1 MRYKTIKFQD
11 DDEDNR
17 DVKRDGELGERN
29 NKVLIILLWMFIC
42 KWYILS
48 FQPNF
53 QEIQDVSNI
62 LEGGVDNVQIPIPI
76 RSFEEVISLTTILIC
91 GCTYKWF
98 IGLCYWLMIELKM
111 CWQVQVNLQDHAN
124 MNESGDNEQNDHARK
139 VIMVL
144 YWMLDCIILY
154 AEKYL
159 LLNCRNWI
167 LQSMG

>member
-1 MRYKTIKFQD
+1 MRRETIKSQD

-17 DVKRDGELGERN
+17 DNEKDGEFDERN

-42 KWYILS
+42 KWCILS
-48 FQPNF
+48 FEPIF

-76 RSFEEVISLTTILIC
+76 RSFEEVITLTTILIC